1 MTGPQPL
8 SPVAARA
15 GLVVLAWLVAVPLAR
30 AEDPPGASSAPA
42 ASSATPSPAAEPD
55 DLEVDASEP
64 DFGVITLP
72 TNLRLPRHRMAFRLT
87 HRFARALGQG
97 DFGDL
102 LSDFFGFDGGAQ
114 IGLGLRFGLFSGTQ
128 LAFYRTSDRTIQLSV
143 QQELLREEGH
153 AVGLSAVAAVEG
165 LQNFGLSASDTFPAE
180 YAPAISL
187 VVSRKLGTRGA
198 LYAVPTWVGNTNV
211 TAENVTTDNST
222 LMLGLGARLLVRPS
236 VALVAEYHPR
246 LAGYKGNRG
255 GGDPP
260 SLVSFGIEKR
270 VGGHAFQLNFSN
282 DLGTTP
288 AQTARGQQG
297 SDDWF
302 IGFNISRKFY

>member
-1 MTGPQPL
+1 VTGPQPL

-15 GLVVLAWLVAVPLAR
+15 GLVVLAWLVALPLAG
-30 AEDPPGASSAPA
+30 AEDPPGAPSAPG
-42 ASSATPSPAAEPD
+42 ASSATSSPAEPD
-55 DLEVDASEP
+55 DLEVDGSEP
-64 DFGVITLP
+64 DFAVITLP
-72 TNLRLPRHRMAFRLT
+72 TNLRLPRHRLAFRLT
-87 HRFARALGQG
+87 HRFSRRLGQG

-102 LSDFFGFDGGAQ
+102 VQDFFGFDQGAQ

-128 LAFYRTSDRTIQLSV
+128 LAFYRLSDRTIQFSL

-153 AVGLSAVAAVEG
+153 AVGLSAVVSCEG
-165 LQNFGLSASDTFPAE
+165 MNNFRHAYSPAL
-180 YAPAISL
+180 SL
-187 VVSRKLGTRGA
+187 VVSRKLGTHGA
-198 LYAVPTWVGNTNV
+198 LYAVPTWVGNSNV
-211 TAENVTTDNST
+211 AAEDVTTDDAT

-255 GGDPP
+255 SGDRV
-260 SLVSFGIEKR
+260 SRVSFGVEKR

-288 AQTARGQQG
+288 AQAARGQQG

>member
-1 MTGPQPL
+1 VTGPQPL

-15 GLVVLAWLVAVPLAR
+15 GLLVLAWLVAVPLAR
-30 AEDPPGASSAPA
+30 AEDPPGAPAAPG
-42 ASSATPSPAAEPD
+42 ASSAAPSPAEPD
-55 DLEVDASEP
+55 DLEVDSSEP

-72 TNLRLPRHRMAFRLT
+72 TNLRLPRHRLAFRLT
-87 HRFARALGQG
+87 HRFSRALGQG

-102 LSDFFGFDGGAQ
+102 ASDFFGFDGGAQ

-128 LAFYRTSDRTIQLSV
+128 LAFYRLSDRTVQFSL
-143 QQELLREEGH
+143 QQELLREQGH
-153 AVGLSAVAAVEG
+153 PVGLSAVASVEG
-165 LQNFGLSASDTFPAE
+165 VQNFGLSADDNFPAE
-180 YAPAISL
+180 YSPAISL
-187 VVSRKLGTRGA
+187 VVSRKLGTHGA
-198 LYAVPTWVGNTNV
+198 LYAVPTWVGNTNA
-211 TAENVTTDNST
+211 TAEDITSDDST
-222 LMLGLGARLLVRPS
+222 LLLGLGARILVRPS
-236 VALVAEYHPR
+236 VALVGEYHPR

-255 GGDPP
+255 SGDRA
-260 SLVSFGIEKR
+260 SRVSFGIEKR

-297 SDDWF
+297 TDDWF

>member
-1 MTGPQPL
+1 MGPLPL

-15 GLVVLAWLVAVPLAR
+15 GLLVVAWLVAVPFAR
-30 AEDPPGASSAPA
+30 AEDPPGAPSAPG
-42 ASSATPSPAAEPD
+42 ASSATPQPAAEPD
-55 DLEVDASEP
+55 DLEVDSSEP
-64 DFGVITLP
+64 DFNVIVLP
-72 TNLRLPRHRMAFRLT
+72 TNLRVPRHRLAFRLT
-87 HRFARALGQG
+87 HRFSRALGEG

-143 QQELLREEGH
+143 QQELLRQEGH
-153 AVGLSAVAAVEG
+153 PVGLSAVASVEG
-165 LQNFGLSASDTFPAE
+165 LQNFGLSADDTFPAE
-180 YAPAISL
+180 YSPAISL
-187 VVSRKLGTRGA
+187 VVSRKLGTHGA
-198 LYAVPTWVGNTNV
+198 VYAVPTWVGNTNI
-211 TAENVTTDNST
+211 TAEDVTTDNST
-222 LMLGLGARLLVRPS
+222 LMLGLGARLLVGRS

-246 LAGYKGNRG
+246 LAGYKGTRG

-297 SDDWF
+297 GDDWF

>member
-1 MTGPQPL
+1 L
-8 SPVAARA
+8 
-15 GLVVLAWLVAVPLAR
+15 LLLAWLVAVPAVVR
-30 AEDPPGASSAPA
+30 AEDPPGAPSAPA
-42 ASSATPSPAAEPD
+42 AASATPQPAAEPD

-87 HRFARALGQG
+87 HRFARALGRG

-114 IGLGLRFGLFSGTQ
+114 IGFGLRFGLFSGTQ
-128 LAFYRTSDRTIQLSV
+128 LALYRTSDRTIQLSV

-153 AVGLSAVAAVEG
+153 AVGLSAVASVEG

-180 YAPAISL
+180 FSPAISL
-187 VVSRKLGTRGA
+187 VVSRKLGTHGA

-211 TAENVTTDNST
+211 TAQDVTTDNST